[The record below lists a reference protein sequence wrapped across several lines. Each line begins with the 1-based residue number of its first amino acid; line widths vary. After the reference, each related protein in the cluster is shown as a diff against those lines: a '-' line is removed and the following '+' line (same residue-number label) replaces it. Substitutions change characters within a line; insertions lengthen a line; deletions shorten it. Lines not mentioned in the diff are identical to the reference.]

1 MMKYLALTLYL
12 LILTLQCGAQT
23 KTKMNTDLT
32 PPQVTPEMETF
43 DINAFEQCKEPG
55 SSQHVIENDEYYQQ
69 QLSQSFGYGTHTFY
83 SGAYFS
89 VMKLYFHNGK
99 VWQKGVMFSN
109 SEIGTW
115 YEFNEQG
122 ELIAEINTDEGYAFS
137 WMDIIEYCTAHEI
150 VLTKGYVRGGYQTKL
165 FKVTENGKKAWKIDY
180 QSDHDKITH
189 VILDAETGEEI
200 RRETM
205 KYINN

>member
-1 MMKYLALTLYL
+1 MQYLITIFCLVLPASVSTTQKHINMIEDIALPHLNKQPEL
-12 LILTLQCGAQT
+12 F
-23 KTKMNTDLT
+23 D
-32 PPQVTPEMETF
+32 VTT
-43 DINAFEQCKEPG
+43 FEQCRRAPKGQYIINTDRFYER
-55 SSQHVIENDEYYQQ
+55 QND
-69 QLSQSFGYGTHTFY
+69 QSFGYTERRFDHG
-83 SGAYFS
+83 SYFS
-89 VMKLYFHNGK
+89 TLKQYFHNSM
-99 VWQKGVMFSN
+99 VWKKGIYFSK
-109 SEIGTW
+109 SPIGTW

-122 ELIAEINTDEGYAFS
+122 ELTAEVDADEGYTFS
-137 WMDIIEYCTAHEI
+137 WRDMLKYCAAHEI

-165 FKVTENGKKAWKIDY
+165 YKVTEEGRKAWEITY